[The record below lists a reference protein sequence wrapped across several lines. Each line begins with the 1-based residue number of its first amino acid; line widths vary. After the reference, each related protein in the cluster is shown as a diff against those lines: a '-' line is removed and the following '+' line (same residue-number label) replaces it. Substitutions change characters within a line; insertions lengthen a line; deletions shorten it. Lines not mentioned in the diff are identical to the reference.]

1 MKNRLLTKGI
11 WAAARKAK
19 EHTPGRTVA
28 AVAYV
33 TDNALGLGKGDV
45 LVCDASE
52 ERIKTG
58 ATSAKVLYKLAV
70 AGVAVHHAP
79 RLHAKLVRMPSA
91 VLVGSSNMT
100 ANTIKLQE
108 ASLLS
113 ADPAVLT
120 QADKVLQALL
130 DAPGTRRL
138 SMRDVKRLLAIP
150 IERKGGG
157 SANHACEPADAD
169 NAGDR
174 LWITRCNPM
183 SGRRATDVSMQI
195 GAAMGM
201 DSPYRGYPTVFSPR
215 EPNGSRLRLG
225 DRMIIVDAD
234 GQAMAPFL
242 ISGIYRLTDKVDGR
256 AATSHAVTTKRFPSR
271 SVTYKTILPA
281 LQRHRVWG
289 RATRPPLLLLQG
301 AARREVLALLKA
313 RAKPI

>member
-1 MKNRLLTKGI
+1 M
-11 WAAARKAK
+11 
-19 EHTPGRTVA
+19 A

-33 TDNALGLGKGDV
+33 TENALGLGKGDA
-45 LVCDASE
+45 LICDASD

-58 ATSAKVLYKLAV
+58 ATSAKVLYELAV
-70 AGVAVHHAP
+70 AGVAVHRAP
-79 RLHAKLVRMPSA
+79 SLHAKLVRMPSA

-113 ADPAVLT
+113 EDPAVLT

-150 IERKGGG
+150 VERKGGG
-157 SANHACEPADAD
+157 SANHAREPSDD
-169 NAGDR
+169 DGAGDR
-174 LWITRCNPM
+174 LWITLCNPM
-183 SGRRATDVSMQI
+183 SARRAADVKEQI

-201 DSPYRGYPTVFSPR
+201 DSPYKGYPTVFSPR
-215 EPNGSRLRLG
+215 ESNGSRLRLG
-225 DRMIIVDAD
+225 DRIIIVDAD
-234 GQAMAPFL
+234 GQAMVPFL
-242 ISGIYRLTDKVDGR
+242 ISGIFLVTDKVHGR
-256 AATSHAVTTKRFPSR
+256 TATSHAVTTKRFPSR
-271 SVTYKTILPA
+271 GVTYKTILPA
-281 LQRHRVWG
+281 LQRLGVWG

-301 AARREVLALLKA
+301 DARREVLAILKA